1 MAGSGT
7 PGAGRFAVGET
18 RRGGFLMMYRA
29 GIACAL
35 LGAGLC
41 LAAPARSDETAQVAQ
56 KPASAPASSVVVDIR
71 SDRIVLLDITRVGQR
86 LIAVGERGF
95 TLVSDD
101 DGKTWKGV
109 QTPVTRQLTGLAFK
123 DDKVGIAV
131 GHGGS
136 FVRTEDGGNT
146 WALVTVDEAGLDS
159 ILGIT
164 HIAGDHFIAYGAFGL
179 YFDSQDAGRT
189 WQRGTV
195 LSEDF
200 DRHISRV
207 IAVGSSLLLVAE
219 SGTLAR
225 SDDGGATW
233 IALTSPYAGSYFGA
247 LAVKD
252 GSVLAFG
259 MRGNVFRSLDL
270 GTTWQKVETGTTV
283 SFMSGRQLADG
294 RVMLVGN
301 SGLIGESADGG
312 QSFVLHTATPGKGF
326 AALLENPGGSILF
339 AGESGITP
347 LDPAWLESR

>member
-1 MAGSGT
+1 MI
-7 PGAGRFAVGET
+7 
-18 RRGGFLMMYRA
+18 YRA

-41 LAAPARSDETAQVAQ
+41 LAAPARSDETAQVAK
-56 KPASAPASSVVVDIR
+56 KPASTVVVDIR
-71 SDRIVLLDITRVGQR
+71 SDRIVLLGITQVGKR

-101 DGKTWKGV
+101 AGKSWKGV

-146 WALVTVDEAGLDS
+146 WSLVTVEEAGPDS
-159 ILGIT
+159 VLGVT
-164 HIAGDHFIAYGAFGL
+164 HIAGDHFVAYGAFGL
-179 YFDSQDAGRT
+179 YFDSQDAGKS
-189 WQRGTV
+189 WQRSMV

-200 DRHISRV
+200 DRHISQV
-207 IAVGSSLLLVAE
+207 VVVGNSLLLVAE

-233 IALTSPYAGSYFGA
+233 IPLTSPYAGSYFGA
-247 LAVKD
+247 LGLQD
-252 GSVLAFG
+252 GSILVFG
-259 MRGNVFRSLDL
+259 MRGNVYRTLDL
-270 GTTWQKVETGTTV
+270 GATWQKIETGTTT
-283 SFMSGRQLADG
+283 SLMSGRQLADG

-301 SGLIGESADGG
+301 AGLIAESADNG
-312 QSFVLHTATPGKGF
+312 QTFVLHWASPGKGF
-326 AALLENPGGSILF
+326 AALVEKDGGGIIF

-347 LDPAWLESR
+347 LDPNWLKGQ